1 MQSFNW
7 EQLTHQ
13 TSQAVRD
20 TAVFLQEQL
29 GQVQPGQIEE
39 KFRNGLVSYV
49 DRGAEQMLVERL
61 TRLLPTAGFLTEEET
76 VQQQDAELQWIV
88 DPLDG
93 TTNFL
98 HGVPHFSI
106 SVGLK
111 AGDELV
117 LGVVYH
123 VSYKEMFYAWQGGGA
138 WCNGQSIR
146 VSNRTV
152 LRQSLI
158 STGFPY
164 HDFERAEA
172 WSAAFNQFMRQCRGL
187 RRFGSAA
194 LDLAYVACGRFDVF
208 FEYGLSP
215 WDVAG
220 GVVLVREAGGQV
232 SDFSGGSAFLDKQEL
247 LAGNGLVFADALQ
260 IVQAAFSEEIPPEF

>member
-1 MQSFNW
+1 M
-7 EQLTHQ
+7 
-13 TSQAVRD
+13 
-20 TAVFLQEQL
+20 
-29 GQVQPGQIEE
+29 
-39 KFRNGLVSYV
+39 NGLVSYV
-49 DRGAEQMLVERL
+49 DREAEQMLVERL
-61 TRLLPTAGFLTEEET
+61 SKLLPSAGFLTEEGT
-76 VQQQDAELQWIV
+76 VAQQAADLQWII

-98 HGVPHFSI
+98 HGLPHFSI

-117 LGVVYH
+117 LGVVHH
-123 VSYKEMFYAWQGGGA
+123 VPNGELFYAWQGGGA
-138 WCNGQSIR
+138 WCDGQAIR
-146 VSNRTV
+146 VSNRAT

-172 WSAAFNQFMRQCRGL
+172 WTVAFNQFMHQCRGL

-194 LDLAYVACGRFDVF
+194 LDLAYVACGRFDMF

-220 GVVLVREAGGQV
+220 GAVLVREAGGQV
-232 SDFSGGSAFLDKQEL
+232 TDFSGGAAFMDKQEI
-247 LAGNGLVFADALQ
+247 LAGNDLAFAAALQ
-260 IVQAAFSEEIPPEF
+260 IVKVAFEAK